1 MKLLKMKEEEVLIM
15 TNNKNSLPDSNCILS
30 FNEAILLFGLIEKH
44 MNLKDSDFMELYSAF
59 VKSAIKYAQIR
70 AEWYLMEI
78 DEKVQKDP
86 FRTTLHNSFIDSCN
100 ILSRYMKNMSL
111 DSSWRERLGDD
122 RKRIGDFACYISAI
136 LGIKSR

>member
-1 MKLLKMKEEEVLIM
+1 M
-15 TNNKNSLPDSNCILS
+15 NSNEDSLSSCNGILS
-30 FNEAILLFGLIEKH
+30 FNEALTLFRLIEKH
-44 MNLKDSDFMELYSAF
+44 MKPNDSDFMELYSAF
-59 VKSAIKYAQIR
+59 IKSAVKYSQIR

-78 DEKVQKDP
+78 DEKVQKDS
-86 FRTTLHNSFIDSCN
+86 FRTILHNSFIDSCN
-100 ILSRYMKNMSL
+100 ILSRYMNNMKL